1 MHARRLI
8 QTLVT
13 CAILA
18 IPVSGSAQDAK
29 ASTAIRDAWVTTQI
43 HAKFFVD
50 DLVKMR
56 RIDVDTAGGV
66 VTLTGEVSTPA
77 ERERAVARAR
87 EVEGVTR
94 VTDRLRLAPEP
105 AGTSGKP
112 GDKTAAGWPRR
123 SANAV
128 DRIGDKIDDAWVT
141 TKVQSKFYLD
151 PDVKGLQINVSTNG
165 GVVTLTGEAGTEASR
180 KKALSIAKATDG
192 VTQVVDKLEV
202 KTR

>member
-1 MHARRLI
+1 MKAHRLI

-13 CAILA
+13 CAVLA
-18 IPVSGSAQDAK
+18 MPASVRAQDVK
-29 ASTAIRDAWVTTQI
+29 PSTAIRDAWMTTQI

-50 DLVKMR
+50 DLVKAR
-56 RIDVDTAGGV
+56 RIDVDTTGGV
-66 VTLTGEVSTPA
+66 VTLTGEVSSAA
-77 ERERAVARAR
+77 ERQRAVARAK

-94 VTDRLRLAPEP
+94 VADRLRVAPES
-105 AGTSGKP
+105 AGTSGRA
-112 GDKTAAGWPRR
+112 GDKAGAEGPRR
-123 SANAV
+123 GANAI
-128 DRIGDKIDDAWVT
+128 DRLGDTIDDTWVT

-202 KTR
+202 KSR